1 MLAFLVKSSRTGG
14 PLWKLVLYMRVFSEL
29 ADEHDTCRRL
39 IVFYDES
46 SHWGPVRNPLSS
58 LGRSVIYCSWGR
70 CRGTKTLDC
79 VLRLPPMAAAT
90 VRFLRV
96 RRRCRRLLMLLLLEI
111 RWRTHNLAAKGTEA
125 EWIEEATLADLAGVG
140 DSFSRPRLRAFIQED
155 DSCAVDNVG
164 LDTGDIQHFLNLRNP
179 DHIMV
184 WWSPYLSMQMK
195 KQSNPINDRWDLSV
209 ITWNSGQT
217 MC

>member
-1 MLAFLVKSSRTGG
+1 MPKKIFPGAQRHWFPLMPKTIRKNIESFSGMLTGI
-14 PLWKLVLYMRVFSEL
+14 L
-29 ADEHDTCRRL
+29 RRMW
-39 IVFYDES
+39 Y
-46 SHWGPVRNPLSS
+46 
-58 LGRSVIYCSWGR
+58 
-70 CRGTKTLDC
+70 
-79 VLRLPPMAAAT
+79 
-90 VRFLRV
+90 
-96 RRRCRRLLMLLLLEI
+96 
-111 RWRTHNLAAKGTEA
+111 LAAKGTEA

-164 LDTGDIQHFLNLRNP
+164 LDTGDVQHFLNLRNP